1 MVDYGSHSGSSSSN
15 EDVKLST
22 MPYSAIEAE
31 FDGLRE
37 GNSDFGQSLGERY
50 ENTTVVDGALFRRE
64 DDHEKFKLYS
74 WKSLGFDAEEEELK
88 PQQFVR
94 KTENYAGNTYEYT
107 MVAATVDETGTVWT
121 NENTDMEVNENGL
134 PQIGNAVIWNGGSTE
149 TGPNSTAKTAAR
161 TLSDLG
167 RNAVVS
173 EDDVFNWFNSSAQ
186 ARSQLEGRRMRRFKV
201 EREGDTYN
209 FYTPIF
215 IDAATG
221 DRIGI
226 VNDEN
231 SIPADNST
239 DDSADDNG
247 DGAGGDERSVMEQ
260 AAEEATSDDND
271 GFSDAV
277 DDCIEYCVEQNMTGR
292 DEVLGTFRVMESNP
306 NSSIS
311 TEMIEEAGQDNI
323 MSAIEAR
330 AE

>member
-50 ENTTVVDGALFRRE
+50 ENTTVVDGALFRRN
-64 DDHEKFKLYS
+64 DDSSKLKLYS

-134 PQIGNAVIWNGGSTE
+134 PEIGNAVIWNGGSTE
-149 TGPNSTAKTAAR
+149 NGPNSTAKTAAR

-167 RNAVVS
+167 RGAVTT
-173 EDDVFNWFNSSAQ
+173 EDDVFNWFNSSAE
-186 ARSQLEGRRMRRFKV
+186 ARPQLVGRRIRRFKV

-209 FYTPIF
+209 FYTPVF
-215 IDAATG
+215 IDVATG

-226 VNDEN
+226 SNDE
-231 SIPADNST
+231 SPTPADNST
-239 DDSADDNG
+239 DDTVDNST
-247 DGAGGDERSVMEQ
+247 DERSVMEQ
-260 AAEEATSDDND
+260 AAEEATSDDD
-271 GFSDAV
+271 EGFSAPV

-292 DEVLGTFRVMESNP
+292 DEVLGTFRVMQSNP

-323 MSAIEAR
+323 MEAIKAR

>member
-1 MVDYGSHSGSSSSN
+1 
-15 EDVKLST
+15 
-22 MPYSAIEAE
+22 
-31 FDGLRE
+31 
-37 GNSDFGQSLGERY
+37 
-50 ENTTVVDGALFRRE
+50 
-64 DDHEKFKLYS
+64 
-74 WKSLGFDAEEEELK
+74 
-88 PQQFVR
+88 
-94 KTENYAGNTYEYT
+94 
-107 MVAATVDETGTVWT
+107 
-121 NENTDMEVNENGL
+121 
-134 PQIGNAVIWNGGSTE
+134 
-149 TGPNSTAKTAAR
+149 
-161 TLSDLG
+161 
-167 RNAVVS
+167 
-173 EDDVFNWFNSSAQ
+173 
-186 ARSQLEGRRMRRFKV
+186 MRRFKV

-226 VNDEN
+226 TNDD
-231 SIPADNST
+231 STPADNST

-247 DGAGGDERSVMEQ
+247 DGAGGDVDNSTDERSVMEQ